1 VSSRQ
6 SDRIR
11 VRHNPK
17 KGRYERERIESILD
31 RGLVAHVAKSTTRST
46 SAGGEVAFRAWAWAE
61 LLETTWKRP
70 GETSRKTRR
79 RRISLNL
86 VKPAPSCGSAG

>member
-11 VRHNPK
+11 VLRNPK

-46 SAGGEVAFRAWAWAE
+46 SAGGEVAF
-61 LLETTWKRP
+61 
-70 GETSRKTRR
+70 
-79 RRISLNL
+79 
-86 VKPAPSCGSAG
+86 PA

>member
-17 KGRYERERIESILD
+17 KCRYERERIESILD
-31 RGLVAHVAKSTTRST
+31 RGLVAHVARSTTRSM
-46 SAGGEVAFRAWAWAE
+46 SAGEEVA
-61 LLETTWKRP
+61 L
-70 GETSRKTRR
+70 
-79 RRISLNL
+79 
-86 VKPAPSCGSAG
+86 PA

>member
-11 VRHNPK
+11 FAATRR

-31 RGLVAHVAKSTTRST
+31 RGLVARVAKSTTRST
-46 SAGGEVAFRAWAWAE
+46 SAGGEVAF
-61 LLETTWKRP
+61 
-70 GETSRKTRR
+70 
-79 RRISLNL
+79 
-86 VKPAPSCGSAG
+86 PA

>member
-11 VRHNPK
+11 VRRNPK

-46 SAGGEVAFRAWAWAE
+46 SAAGRSPSEHGHGQNC
-61 LLETTWKRP
+61 WKRH
-70 GETSRKTRR
+70 GNDRA
-79 RRISLNL
+79 
-86 VKPAPSCGSAG
+86 KPAEKLAGVESR